1 MSGEA
6 RGQPDGAEV
15 ELRRMTVRHL
25 GGVLAVERATSS
37 PAWAP
42 ATFTRELQDPA
53 TRRYV
58 VACVPSRRW
67 PPAGRVIG
75 FAGVQARPDAAH
87 VTTIAV
93 APEHRR
99 RGVGARLL
107 GWLLQAAAE
116 LGQAA
121 LTLEVRAGNDPARR
135 LYARAGFVDA
145 GVRPGY
151 YRHPR
156 EDAVIMWRWLDTA
169 PGASPAAA
177 PRQRVSAQD
186 GR

>member
-6 RGQPDGAEV
+6 PEQPDGGEV
-15 ELRRMTVRHL
+15 ELRRMTVRHV
-25 GGVLAVERATSS
+25 GGALAVERAASS
-37 PAWAP
+37 QAWAP

-58 VACVPSRRW
+58 VACVASRRW
-67 PPAGRVIG
+67 PLAGRVIG

-87 VTTIAV
+87 VTNIAV

-107 GWLLQAAAE
+107 GWLLQAAVE
-116 LGQAA
+116 LGREA

-135 LYARAGFVDA
+135 LYARAGFVEA

-169 PGASPAAA
+169 QGTSPASP
-177 PRQRVSAQD
+177 PRERVSAQD
-186 GR
+186 RR